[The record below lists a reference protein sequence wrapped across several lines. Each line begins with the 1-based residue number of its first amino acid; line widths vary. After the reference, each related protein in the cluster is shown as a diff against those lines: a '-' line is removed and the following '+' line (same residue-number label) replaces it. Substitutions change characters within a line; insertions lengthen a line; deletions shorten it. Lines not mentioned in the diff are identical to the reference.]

1 MMLRSVFLA
10 LPALL
15 LPVGAFAQS
24 SGGEPVTQ
32 SMAAQQLAGAWDLK
46 VDGATIFRF
55 EIAEAAD
62 GEWAGRWLRPDA
74 FNSDG
79 NAFYNIRGGV
89 KASPSMTGIT
99 FRDTVELAFDDPRP
113 GAIPDIFRFRLTG
126 EDAAEMIYV
135 GTDLAPYALVRARA
149 GDPMGSWDATRFY
162 RRALSLPVTSEAV
175 PDNPVPDIAL
185 PAITFDLADPTRAN
199 PQPVRRPVPAPLPVP
214 APQPEPLAPPE
225 TEAPEAVVPATE
237 AEGSAAEDAEPAER
251 PRLGYDF
258 LEGL

>member
-1 MMLRSVFLA
+1 MLFRS
-10 LPALL
+10 
-15 LPVGAFAQS
+15 
-24 SGGEPVTQ
+24 
-32 SMAAQQLAGAWDLK
+32 
-46 VDGATIFRF
+46 
-55 EIAEAAD
+55 
-62 GEWAGRWLRPDA
+62 
-74 FNSDG
+74 SDG

-126 EDAAEMIYV
+126 EDSAEMVYV

-162 RRALSLPVTSEAV
+162 RRTVALPVTAEAV
-175 PDNPVPDIAL
+175 PDSAPPARAAPDIVL
-185 PAITFDLADPTRAN
+185 PAITFDLGDPARAN
-199 PQPVRRPVPAPLPVP
+199 PRPVRRPVPEPVPVP
-214 APQPEPLAPPE
+214 APQ
-225 TEAPEAVVPATE
+225 
-237 AEGSAAEDAEPAER
+237 AEPAAPPVTEVPDEAEPDER